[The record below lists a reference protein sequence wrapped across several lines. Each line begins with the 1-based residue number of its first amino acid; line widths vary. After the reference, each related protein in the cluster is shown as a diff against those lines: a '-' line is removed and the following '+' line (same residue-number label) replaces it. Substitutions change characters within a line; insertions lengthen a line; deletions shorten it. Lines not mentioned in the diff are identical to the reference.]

1 MTYSLDLSSQAT
13 RVMDSIE
20 FNNIFFSK
28 LFFLIIFTVY
38 FSTNTILK
46 VKSRKTIKGPRTK
59 KKKHTQL
66 VSELVKSINW
76 VTWVS
81 TSNL

>member
-1 MTYSLDLSSQAT
+1 MIFFFKIIIKTMTNLLDLSSPAT

-28 LFFLIIFTVY
+28 LCFLIIFTVY

-46 VKSRKTIKGPRTK
+46 DKIKK
-59 KKKHTQL
+59 
-66 VSELVKSINW
+66 N
-76 VTWVS
+76 
-81 TSNL
+81 N

>member
-46 VKSRKTIKGPRTK
+46 VKSRKTIKGPR

-66 VSELVKSINW
+66 VSELVKPINW